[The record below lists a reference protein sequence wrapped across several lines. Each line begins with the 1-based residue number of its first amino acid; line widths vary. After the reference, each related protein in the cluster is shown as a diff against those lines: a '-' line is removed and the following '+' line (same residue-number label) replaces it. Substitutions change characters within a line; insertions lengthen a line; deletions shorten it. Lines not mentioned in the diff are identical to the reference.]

1 MGSGLSSSQQEGL
14 FVPSATWNR
23 TTYSALAALFLIWA
37 VKFYTT
43 WAAWGSLSS
52 DSGHE
57 MYIPAQLAQG
67 KQLYRD
73 IWFMYGPA
81 SAYFNGCLFRVFGIH
96 LAVLYWAGS
105 LSALVSAIFLYLV
118 GMRLTHWLIGWT
130 AAAALLLEAFHP
142 TIFCFPLPYTFA
154 AVYACLV
161 GCIFLWIS
169 VVAVDSSHW
178 AWIVAAGLAAGIAL
192 LEKPEYG
199 VACFGT
205 LCLLI
210 AVRAFRKRS
219 LSTIPTDILATLPGI
234 VLCAS
239 VIYWMVSIRGLEF
252 ITQENIL
259 SWPTSY
265 FMKNFG
271 MQWLAANGF
280 TMNAD
285 AFAAAFW
292 RSIVPVGV
300 LVFAYSLLWWKRWDR
315 QAVLVRAAL
324 ILGLIL
330 YVRKSILFVSPLPV
344 PLAERLSVVF
354 FPQDMVF
361 YVVIATIAIWVYL
374 LLQPE
379 EFSPAIPLVMTYASL
394 SSFRILMGMHPV
406 GYPIF
411 YNGPVIL
418 CFLLLFCL
426 VVPPSRRQPH
436 WSVAG
441 KALTCFGCLLT
452 IFLSSESIEARAT
465 NYEVLQ
471 TERGVV
477 RTTRHM
483 RRNYEAALTF
493 MKEKAAHGET
503 VLSVPEDV
511 SLYFLAG
518 TQCPTRVF
526 QFSPGAVAPGKMTD
540 EAIQEIEKNHVRY
553 VLWSN
558 QEYRDFGVPVFGKD
572 YNQALGD
579 YLRAH
584 FRRVG
589 PLTTGTGPGWSA
601 DIWER
606 IPAL

>member
-1 MGSGLSSSQQEGL
+1 MDGNTSSSEQPGL
-14 FVPSATWNR
+14 FAPASIWNR
-23 TTYSALAALFLIWA
+23 TTYSALTVLILIWA
-37 VKFYTT
+37 VKFYST

-57 MYIPAQLAQG
+57 MYIPSQLAQG

-81 SAYFNGCLFRVFGIH
+81 SAYFNGFLFRIFGIH
-96 LAVLYWAGS
+96 LSVLYWAGS
-105 LSALVSAIFLYLV
+105 LSALVSATFLYLV
-118 GMRLTHWLIGWT
+118 GIRLTHWLVGWT

-161 GCIFLWIS
+161 GCIFLWLI
-169 VVAVDSSHW
+169 VVAVDSSHRG
-178 AWIVAAGLAAGIAL
+178 WIFTAGLAAAIAL

-199 VACFGT
+199 VACYGT

-210 AVRAFRKRS
+210 AMRAYRQRS
-219 LSTIPTDILATLPGI
+219 SKPILPDILATLPGI
-234 VLCAS
+234 LICAA
-239 VIYWMVSIRGLEF
+239 VICWMISLKGVYF

-271 MQWLAANGF
+271 MRWLEANGF
-280 TMNAD
+280 TINAA

-292 RSIVPVGV
+292 RSVAPTGV
-300 LVFAYSLLWWKRWDR
+300 LLIAWSFLWWKRWDR
-315 QAVLVRAAL
+315 QSILVRAAL
-324 ILGLIL
+324 ILGLVL

-344 PLAERLSVVF
+344 PLSERLSAIF
-354 FPQDMVF
+354 FPQDMVL
-361 YVVIATIAIWVYL
+361 YVVIATVAIWIRFFL
-374 LLQPE
+374 RQGEL
-379 EFSPAIPLVMTYASL
+379 SPAIPLVMTYASL
-394 SSFRILMGMHPV
+394 SAFRILTGMHPV

-418 CFLLLFCL
+418 CFLLLLCL
-426 VVPPSRRQPH
+426 VIPRNTRQPM

-441 KALTCFGCLLT
+441 TACICFSCLLT
-452 IFLSSESIEARAT
+452 VFLTSAGLESRAT
-465 NYEVLQ
+465 NFVAFK
-471 TERGVV
+471 TDRGVI

-483 RRNYEAALTF
+483 KQNYEVALHFT
-493 MKEKAAHGET
+493 KEKAARGES

-511 SLYFLAG
+511 SLYFLGG

-526 QFSPGAVAPGKMTD
+526 QFTPGAVAPGKMTD
-540 EAIQEIEKNHVRY
+540 DAIQEIEKNRVQY
-553 VLWSN
+553 LLWSN
-558 QEYRDFGVPVFGKD
+558 QDYRDFGVPVFGKD

-584 FRRVG
+584 YRRVG

-601 DIWER
+601 DIWEH
-606 IPAL
+606 IPSL